1 VLTPDGAVYLT
12 SLYARSLLRVS
23 CRLVVA
29 IIEFDAFARIIDQ
42 SETLL
47 AAVTEAVAY
56 AVVVVEGRDFFVRYD
71 RATVNG
77 ESNRRCAIQPSPCPR
92 FMVGPRRWN
101 APQLNRNGSFTRNGA
116 GGSDRRLNPCDG

>member
-56 AVVVVEGRDFFVRYD
+56 A
-71 RATVNG
+71 
-77 ESNRRCAIQPSPCPR
+77 
-92 FMVGPRRWN
+92 W
-101 APQLNRNGSFTRNGA
+101 LW
-116 GGSDRRLNPCDG
+116 